1 MFVSQIYDEAAEI
14 LATTDQKKVFR
25 KLTQAVQTLMES
37 GHYFHTNQEVD
48 VCTGWDG
55 QTITLPRGIE
65 VPLGVNVD
73 GSPTY
78 FRGRLFQYHVNKG
91 GMYNPVDWAWDDR
104 GFVATIM
111 DIRQPSQL
119 VAISEHSVD
128 AGKQIRVVGTD
139 SNNRELRTQFPDGT
153 TADGILVPI
162 HAQSDFAYGTIEPD
176 GVTIQTRDVGV
187 SPFTKFAS
195 TSAHQFQSGQSAVL
209 SLGSGTMPS
218 FIYAGQTYYI
228 GVDDANTIQLYQN
241 SLDAKA
247 GTNPVFLQSILNAG
261 TITLTDA
268 RPSNLLTAIN
278 LQSTPPI
285 AVDSPNE
292 LTFSVGSD
300 TGFSNFL
307 PSPLAAN
314 TTYFGQQLDSS
325 NIQVYATITDA
336 QNGTNPILLTGNSGK
351 FNTDIRKAIAPQTIL
366 SFAVQHYYLNG
377 DQVQAFTSGGT
388 LPTPLI
394 AGQNYFVN
402 VIDTY
407 TISLHESQ
415 ADAIAST
422 ATALV
427 NPIVLTDNGTGTNS
441 LVKLLPATSVTGTT
455 SQITAAGLNI
465 ATPSGSGAQY
475 QAVVVGSVVGAT
487 ITNGGTKYISAPTIT
502 FSDPPPPPA
511 GTDQTVSTATGYA
524 VMIPDAVGS
533 TTYAV
538 GSIVI
543 TSSGLGY
550 TTAPTITIGNPAGY
564 SGGGAVIGTVTVTSG
579 AVTNIAVTNG
589 GSGYTSAPVVVIT
602 GGGGSGALAT
612 ANISSGV
619 ITSITMNAGGS
630 GYSSTPSVSV
640 LAGTQAAAKAT
651 LQTSFVSSFTQIS
664 SGFGY
669 TQPPQVKITGGG
681 GTGATATATISTATI
696 TLDSVT
702 RSGTTATATISAGH
716 GYTNGQTIRISG
728 ASPSGYNGQFSI
740 VVPTIDQAVSAGN
753 LTGTGTTANCI
764 INNHGY
770 SDGQTITISG
780 AAQSYY
786 NGKFTINVIDLNTFT
801 YTTTSSILVSP
812 ATGTIYASVPNTQV
826 FTYQVSNTLT
836 TPAIGTIT
844 SFSGGVTAVN
854 IVTEGSGYTSRPTVT
869 LSPSTGVFVEFSST
883 GSLPAPLVAGTA
895 YRAEAPLNGSTG
907 TFTVVGS
914 DFSPITIT
922 SSETGNFYVAL
933 TRPFSISFN
942 KNWSGDFG
950 GVSTGQGVYLASDY
964 LLPTGV
970 NNTTL
975 YYLRVINSNTAQL
988 YDTLA
993 HANGSPATTGIIGV
1007 TALGVGQSYYAVR
1020 IASYAKAY
1028 NNLVVPESIEYLSNG
1043 ELVQFSSTGSLPYP
1057 LVAGTNYK
1065 IALSGNNV
1073 SLTDTSNNP
1082 IVFANAGVPTLP
1094 VGQMS
1099 MNIVRTFTPVASTSL
1114 DAVGSLFEIGDQVSV
1129 RPVAG
1134 DVLPT
1139 GLVASTMTA
1148 PQYYYARPVDDMS
1161 FELYD
1166 TYAHAVNTSSKT
1178 GRITYYDM
1186 GNSVSST
1193 FFVDSILPPTLVKS
1207 ILHVEK
1213 PETLGYVSL
1222 YALDYGR
1229 SNDMA
1234 LIGQYHPTET
1244 NPKYRRIRIGRKC
1257 AWARI
1262 IYRMA
1267 HPVITS
1273 QYDYIPVENERA
1285 IIAAVHACDLEDKDF
1300 AEQAQRYWSI
1310 AIGYLRNQNESMDGH
1325 SMQPPQINN
1334 ITYGDDTDCVMF

>member
-1 MFVSQIYDEAAEI
+1 MFVSQIYDEAADI
-14 LATTDQKKVFR
+14 LATTDKKKVFR

-104 GFVATIM
+104 GFVATVM

-119 VAISEHSVD
+119 VAISEHSAD
-128 AGKQIRVVGTD
+128 AGGQIRVIGTD
-139 SNNRELRTQFPDGT
+139 ANNRELRTQMPDGT
-153 TADGILVPI
+153 TIDGVLVPI
-162 HAQSDFAYGTIEPD
+162 HAQTDFPLGSIEPD
-176 GVTIQTRDVGV
+176 GVTIQTRDVAV
-187 SPFTKFAS
+187 APLTKFVAS
-195 TSAHQFQSGQSAVL
+195 TAHQLQSGQSGVL

-218 FIYAGQTYYI
+218 FIYAGQTYYV
-228 GVDDANTIQLYQN
+228 GVDDTLTIQLYRN
-241 SLDAKA
+241 SIDAKA

-278 LQSTPPI
+278 LQSTPTI
-285 AVDSPNE
+285 AIDSPNE
-292 LTFSVGSD
+292 ITFSVGSGA
-300 TGFSNFL
+300 GFSASL
-307 PSPLAAN
+307 PSPLIAGA
-314 TTYFGQQLDSS
+314 TYFGQPLDTT
-325 NIQVYATITDA
+325 NIQIYSSIVDA
-336 QNGTNPILLTGNSGK
+336 QNGTNPVLLTGNSGK

-415 ADAIAST
+415 ADALAST

-465 ATPSGSGAQY
+465 SAPSGAGAQY

-487 ITNGGTKYISAPTIT
+487 ITTGGTKYISAPTIT

-538 GSIVI
+538 GSIVV
-543 TSSGLGY
+543 TSAGLGY
-550 TTAPTITIGNPAGY
+550 TTSPTISIGNPAGY
-564 SGGGAVIGTVTVTSG
+564 GGGGAVIGTVTVASG

-589 GSGYTSAPVVVIT
+589 GSGYTSAPVVVII
-602 GGGGSGALAT
+602 GGGGNGALAT

-619 ITSITMNAGGS
+619 ITSITMNAGGT
-630 GYSSTPSVSV
+630 GYTSAPNVSV
-640 LAGTQAAAKAT
+640 LAGTKAVAQATIQT
-651 LQTSFVSSFTQIS
+651 LFVSSFTQIS
-664 SGFGY
+664 SGSGY
-669 TQPPQVKITGGG
+669 TQPPQVKINGGG
-681 GTGATATATISTATI
+681 GSGATATATING
-696 TLDSVT
+696 
-702 RSGTTATATISAGH
+702 SG
-716 GYTNGQTIRISG
+716 N
-728 ASPSGYNGQFSI
+728 
-740 VVPTIDQAVSAGN
+740 
-753 LTGTGTTANCI
+753 
-764 INNHGY
+764 
-770 SDGQTITISG
+770 
-780 AAQSYY
+780 
-786 NGKFTINVIDLNTFT
+786 
-801 YTTTSSILVSP
+801 
-812 ATGTIYASVPNTQV
+812 
-826 FTYQVSNTLT
+826 
-836 TPAIGTIT
+836 
-844 SFSGGVTAVN
+844 VTAVN
-854 IVTEGSGYTSRPTVT
+854 IVTEGTGYTSRPNVT
-869 LSPSTGVFVEFSST
+869 ITPSTGVFVEFSST
-883 GSLPAPLVAGTA
+883 GTLPAPLVAGTA

-907 TFTVVGS
+907 NFTVVGA

-922 SSETGNFYVAL
+922 SSSTGNFFVSL
-933 TRPFSISFN
+933 TRPFSIAFN
-942 KNWSGDFG
+942 KNWSGDFSG
-950 GVSTGQGVYLASDY
+950 IATGQGVYLASDY

-970 NNTTL
+970 NSTTQ
-975 YYLRVINSNTAQL
+975 YYVRVINIRTAQL
-988 YDTLA
+988 YDTQA
-993 HANGSPATTGIIGV
+993 HANASPATTGIIGV
-1007 TALGVGQSYYAVR
+1007 TALGVGQGYFAVR

-1028 NNLVVPESIEYLSNG
+1028 NNLVVPRSIEYLSNG
-1043 ELVQFSSTGSLPYP
+1043 ELVKFSSTGSLPYP

-1065 IALSGNNV
+1065 ITLSGNNV

-1114 DAVGSLFEIGDQVSV
+1114 DAVGSLFEIGDQVTVS
-1129 RPVAG
+1129 PVDG

-1139 GLVASTMTA
+1139 GLIASSMA
-1148 PQYYYARPVDDMS
+1148 SPQYYYARPVDSNS

-1166 TYAHAVNTSSKT
+1166 TYAHALNTAST
-1178 GRITYYDM
+1178 IGRITFYDM

-1234 LIGQYHPTET
+1234 LVGQYHPTET
-1244 NPKYRRIRIGRKC
+1244 NPKYRRIRIGKEC
-1257 AWARI
+1257 SWARI

-1300 AEQAQRYWSI
+1300 SEQAQRYWSI
-1310 AIGYLRNQNESMDGH
+1310 ALGYLRNQNESMDGH
-1325 SMQPPQINN
+1325 AMSPPQINN
-1334 ITYGDDTDCVMF
+1334 ITYGDHTDDVMF